1 MTKFVRDQFQYSG
14 GYLTYGPNRL
24 FVARF
29 KYCARDKAAFLS
41 FLIKNFTV
49 EEYFANYA
57 DGTAPSAILKA
68 KGYVSTTVK
77 RILKDAGYPQTVE
90 GAAQHIQDGIAKRA
104 AEAANP
110 TPPVVRTIIYV

>member
-1 MTKFVRDQFQYSG
+1 MTKFVRDQFQYGG
-14 GYLTYGPNRL
+14 GYLTYGPERK

-29 KYCARDKAAFLS
+29 KYCARDKAGFMS

-49 EEYFANYA
+49 EEYFGAYA
-57 DGTAPSAILKA
+57 DGTAPSAILKT

-77 RILKDAGYPQTVE
+77 RLLKDAGYPQTVE

-104 AEAANP
+104 AQQAQEA
-110 TPPVVRTIIYV
+110 VVRTIVLVD